1 MAPDLTGGHALVLGA
16 GMAGSLTAAALA
28 PFFDRVTV
36 AERDRL
42 DGGPGARRPGL
53 PQAAHAHLLLG
64 SGVRWIDALL
74 PGTGDELRAR
84 GAHRFA
90 MPAGVHT
97 LSPQGWLPA
106 LSEVQFVL
114 TCSRPLIDTVIR
126 SRLAAED
133 RIEVLPGT
141 EAVGLLGDARR
152 VTGARLRDRDT
163 GAVRDCPA
171 GLVVDAT
178 GATAQASGWFAELGL
193 PPVPVVVVDAGVGYA
208 TRTFRLPDRPDR
220 LGAVYLQADP
230 AGAGRGGVLLPIED
244 DRWVLSLSGARG
256 QNPPTD
262 EAGFTAFVA
271 SLRHPV
277 LAGVLD
283 RATELSPVRGSHRLA
298 NRWRR
303 FERLRGRPAGFVA
316 LGDAARTFNPAY
328 GHGMSV
334 AAAGAY
340 AVRQVLLEHGSGP
353 GLAGRLQRAV
363 AGRAAGAW
371 AIATGQDARYLTE
384 RRPGPAERVQRWY
397 ADRLGRAAVSRPGV
411 TGALLRVYTLDAGP
425 GLLFTPRVLGQVLTT
440 RSAPE
445 PVAPHVL
452 DGATSPAGRDPANGR

>member
-1 MAPDLTGGHALVLGA
+1 MASDLTGGHALVLGA

-28 PFFDRVTV
+28 PFFGRVTV

-42 DGGPGARRPGL
+42 DDGPGARRPGL

-74 PGTGDELRAR
+74 PGLSDQLRAR
-84 GAHRFA
+84 GAHRLA
-90 MPAGVHT
+90 MPAGVRT
-97 LSPQGWLPA
+97 LSPQGWLPDIP
-106 LSEVQFVL
+106 EVQFVL

-126 SRLAAED
+126 SRLAADD
-133 RIEVLPGT
+133 RVEVRSGT
-141 EAVGLLGDARR
+141 EAVGLLGDGRR
-152 VTGARLRDRDT
+152 VTGARLRVRDT

-171 GLVVDAT
+171 DLVIDAT
-178 GATAQASGWFAELGL
+178 GATAQAPAWFADLGL
-193 PPVPVVVVDAGVGYA
+193 PPVPTVVVDAGVGYA
-208 TRTFRLPDRPDR
+208 TRTLRLPGRWDR
-220 LGAVYLQADP
+220 LGAIYLQANP
-230 AGAGRGGVLLPIED
+230 AGAGRGGVLLPVED
-244 DRWVLSLSGARG
+244 DRWILSLSGSRG

-271 SLRHPV
+271 GLRHPV
-277 LAGVLD
+277 LAEVLD
-283 RATELSPVRGSHRLA
+283 GAVERGPIRGSRRLA

-340 AVRQVLLEHGSGP
+340 TVRQVLLEHGSGP

-363 AGRAAGAW
+363 AACATGAW
-371 AIATGQDARYLTE
+371 GIAAGQDARYLTE

-397 ADRLGRAAVSRPGV
+397 ADRLGRAAVHDPSV
-411 TGALLRVYTLDAGP
+411 TEALLRVYTLDAAP
-425 GLLFTPRVLGQVLTT
+425 GLLLAPRVLRQVLVT
-440 RSAPE
+440 RAAPD
-445 PVAPHVL
+445 PAPPHFL
-452 DGATSPAGRDPANGR
+452 DGKSPLPDRDPVNGR